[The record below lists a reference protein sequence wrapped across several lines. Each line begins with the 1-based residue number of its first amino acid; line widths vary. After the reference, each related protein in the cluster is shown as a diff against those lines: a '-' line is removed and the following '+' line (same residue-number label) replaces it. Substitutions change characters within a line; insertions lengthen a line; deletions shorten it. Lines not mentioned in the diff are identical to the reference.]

1 MSYLVSPI
9 ADKKTDRQNNTKP
22 PNFCK
27 NRKIA
32 ESKQTKY
39 ELFREK
45 ILPPKVSLLGDKG
58 DNYNAEVNTSIT
70 FKLKIT

>member
-1 MSYLVSPI
+1 MTYVILSLSDHRLKNRPT
-9 ADKKTDRQNNTKP
+9 KNTKTSI
-22 PNFCK
+22 CK

-45 ILPPKVSLLGDKG
+45 LFPKVSLLGDKG
-58 DNYNAEVNTSIT
+58 DTYNAEVNSSIT
-70 FKLKIT
+70 FKLKLT